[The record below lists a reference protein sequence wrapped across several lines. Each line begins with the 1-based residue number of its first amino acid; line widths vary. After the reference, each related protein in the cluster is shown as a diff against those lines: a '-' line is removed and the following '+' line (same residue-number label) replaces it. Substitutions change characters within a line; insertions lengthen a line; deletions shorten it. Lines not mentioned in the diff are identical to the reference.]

1 MQVVQELSS
10 NLIVIEKLQSFQY
23 KDPNMRDHGENV
35 RHRAKQL
42 CELVMDPERVREE
55 RKKVMLWS
63 ISCNGCVWGRAVSS
77 GSVPAVSVPVICEHD
92 TIICSR
98 AWLPLLLQAKD
109 LKSKYTGV
117 SSDMMRTRQAGSS
130 TGGSGGE
137 HQCAP
142 SRLLC
147 CLCSENQHGI
157 TSAAFMLCE
166 RSVNS

>member
-55 RKKVMLWS
+55 RKKVEIFHTFGNECIREHPEDS
-63 ISCNGCVWGRAVSS
+63 RHTFVCASRA
-77 GSVPAVSVPVICEHD
+77 P
-92 TIICSR
+92 CSR
-98 AWLPLLLQAKD
+98 ASVHALLMVRQIALLQAKE

-117 SSDMMRTRQAGSS
+117 SSDMMRNRLGGSS
-130 TGGSGGE
+130 AGGLSGA
-137 HQCAP
+137 HHH
-142 SRLLC
+142 RL
-147 CLCSENQHGI
+147 
-157 TSAAFMLCE
+157 AASSSCGC
-166 RSVNS
+166 R